1 MLSSDRMAGELIAEI
16 RRESGLSQAEIARR
30 SGIQASVLSAYERGR
45 RQPGVGALARIA
57 AAAGMEL
64 RVGPAADRAEI
75 ARAGRILVQVLD
87 LAEQLPYRPR
97 EELAYPPLIRRAA

>member
-1 MLSSDRMAGELIAEI
+1 M
-16 RRESGLSQAEIARR
+16 
-30 SGIQASVLSAYERGR
+30 
-45 RQPGVGALARIA
+45 ARIA

-64 RVGPAADRAEI
+64 RVDPAADRAEI